1 VPNLWLA
8 SEDADTYVDISKTLE
23 TKIESLRAHESQGV
37 EDAMG
42 WVRERARQLG
52 EEGGFEYAEGFKTFD
67 LRDDDQDAT
76 EPV

>member
-1 VPNLWLA
+1 MRLGRRLA
-8 SEDADTYVDISKTLE
+8 PGAPRDLDAVVGLE
-23 TKIESLRAHESQGV
+23 AR
-37 EDAMG
+37 
-42 WVRERARQLG
+42 VRERARQLG